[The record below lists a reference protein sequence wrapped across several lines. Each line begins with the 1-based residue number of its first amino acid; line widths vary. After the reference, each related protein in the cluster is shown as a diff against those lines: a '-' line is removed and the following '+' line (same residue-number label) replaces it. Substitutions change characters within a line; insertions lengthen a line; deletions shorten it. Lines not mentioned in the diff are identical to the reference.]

1 MNRNTGRKLAVV
13 IASVILA
20 SFWAACGERGDS
32 SSFVKTYTVTFM
44 QTGQPDVVR
53 VVEAGKA
60 VTDIPEIKPVTGYTV
75 AWEDIDLT
83 NVTADKIVN
92 AVKTPK
98 QYTVTYD
105 ANEGTMSAK
114 TEIFT
119 YDAEYTL
126 QLPVR
131 NDYSFVCW
139 KNGIASIALTGI
151 WRIAEDVTLTAA
163 WKAIEAETYTITFI
177 QEGQSDVV
185 KTLKKGETLTDV
197 PVPVSAAGYDIV
209 WDKTDFSDVSENVTV
224 TAIKTPKTYTIT
236 YELGSLKDDKY
247 VKIEASAQK
256 VVFGAEYNL
265 IKPSCYGYHFK
276 HWIRKGTE
284 EIEEN
289 GTYSVAS
296 DLTLVAVWEKN
307 ETSDRWKPTPDSD
320 DGWTDFY

>member
-1 MNRNTGRKLAVV
+1 MNRNTGRKLAAV

-53 VVEAGKA
+53 VVKAGKA
-60 VTDIPEIKPVTGYTV
+60 VTEIPETKPVTGYTV
-75 AWEDIDLT
+75 AWEDVDLT

-114 TEIFT
+114 TESFT

-139 KNGIASIALTGI
+139 KNGVASVALTSI
-151 WRIAEDVTLTAA
+151 
-163 WKAIEAETYTITFI
+163 
-177 QEGQSDVV
+177 
-185 KTLKKGETLTDV
+185 
-197 PVPVSAAGYDIV
+197 
-209 WDKTDFSDVSENVTV
+209 
-224 TAIKTPKTYTIT
+224 
-236 YELGSLKDDKY
+236 
-247 VKIEASAQK
+247 
-256 VVFGAEYNL
+256 
-265 IKPSCYGYHFK
+265 
-276 HWIRKGTE
+276 
-284 EIEEN
+284 
-289 GTYSVAS
+289 
-296 DLTLVAVWEKN
+296 
-307 ETSDRWKPTPDSD
+307 
-320 DGWTDFY
+320 

>member
-1 MNRNTGRKLAVV
+1 MNRNTGRKLAAV

-32 SSFVKTYTVTFM
+32 SCFVKTYTVTFM

-60 VTDIPEIKPVTGYTV
+60 VTEIPETKPVAGYTV
-75 AWEDIDLT
+75 AWEDVDLT

-105 ANEGTMSAK
+105 ANEGTMSAE

-119 YDAEYTL
+119 YNAEYTL

-139 KNGIASIALTGI
+139 KNGIESIALTGV
-151 WRIAEDVTLTAA
+151 WRIAENVTLTAA
-163 WKAIEAETYTITFI
+163 WKAIEVETYTITFI

-209 WDKTDFSDVSENVTV
+209 WD
-224 TAIKTPKTYTIT
+224 
-236 YELGSLKDDKY
+236 
-247 VKIEASAQK
+247 
-256 VVFGAEYNL
+256 
-265 IKPSCYGYHFK
+265 
-276 HWIRKGTE
+276 
-284 EIEEN
+284 
-289 GTYSVAS
+289 
-296 DLTLVAVWEKN
+296 
-307 ETSDRWKPTPDSD
+307 
-320 DGWTDFY
+320 

>member
-1 MNRNTGRKLAVV
+1 MNRNTDRKLAAV

-20 SFWAACGERGDS
+20 SFWAACGERENS

-53 VVEAGKA
+53 VVEAGKT
-60 VTDIPEIKPVTGYTV
+60 VTDIPETKPVTGYTV
-75 AWEDIDLT
+75 AWEDVDLT

-105 ANEGTMSAK
+105 ANEGTVSAK
-114 TEIFT
+114 TGLFT
-119 YDAEYTL
+119 YEEKYVL
-126 QLPVR
+126 PLPVR

-224 TAIKTPKTYTIT
+224 TAVKTPKPIRLLTN
-236 YELGSLKDDKY
+236 S
-247 VKIEASAQK
+247 EA
-256 VVFGAEYNL
+256 
-265 IKPSCYGYHFK
+265 
-276 HWIRKGTE
+276 
-284 EIEEN
+284 
-289 GTYSVAS
+289 
-296 DLTLVAVWEKN
+296 
-307 ETSDRWKPTPDSD
+307 
-320 DGWTDFY
+320 